1 MESRTAAYDTAVI
14 RGGRVVAELDVYR
27 SGSLLVAGLPI
38 QLGGTITVDG
48 EAEVR
53 RSLSCSVID
62 TDGSLVPSVAADS
75 LSPYGSE
82 VHVRVGFRYTDGSTE
97 TVPVGVFRIQDVEPD
112 SGHLVPLVG
121 EDRSVVVAAAIW
133 EEPYVVTDGT
143 NLGDAVET
151 AMDLIFPGLTHV
163 HSPTSV
169 TLPLTV
175 FQEGGNPWADLR
187 KLVRDAAGFELF
199 FDTLG
204 RDVLRPVPDPTTSPV
219 VWDHT
224 PGQGNLLLAANN
236 RQSGRPIRN
245 VAIAEG
251 EGSGVTTPIRSVA
264 EITDPLSPIFPG
276 LPGMG
281 RRPTIRRSPAIA
293 TQAQADAA
301 ATADLQLESGRSE
314 QFRFTAAPH
323 PAHDAGDV
331 VHVEE
336 VATEVDAAVV
346 LDSFT
351 LALDLL
357 SPTTYETLARR
368 SVA

>member
-27 SGSLLVAGLPI
+27 NGALIVADLPI
-38 QLGGTITVDG
+38 QLGGTVTVDG
-48 EAEVR
+48 DAEVR
-53 RSLSCSVID
+53 RSLACTVID
-62 TDGSLVPSVAADS
+62 SDGSLVPSVAADS

-82 VHVRVGFRYTDGSTE
+82 VHVRVGFRYTDGSIE
-97 TVPVGVFRIQDVEPD
+97 TVPVGVFRIQDVDPD

-121 EDRSVVVAAAIW
+121 EDRSVVVATAIW
-133 EEPYVVTDGT
+133 EQPYVIAEGT
-143 NLGDAVET
+143 NLATAVQT
-151 AMDLIFPGLTHV
+151 AMNLIFPGLTHV
-163 HSPTSV
+163 YSPTSV

-204 RDVLRPVPDPTTSPV
+204 RDVLRPIPDPTTSPV
-219 VWDHT
+219 VWDFS
-224 PGQGNLLLAANN
+224 PGQGNLLLTANN

-245 VAIAEG
+245 VAVAEG
-251 EGSGVTTPIRSVA
+251 EGSGVTTPIRAVA

-276 LPGMG
+276 SIG
-281 RRPTIRRSPAIA
+281 RRPTIRRSPAIT
-293 TQAQADAA
+293 TQAQADATA
-301 ATADLQLESGRSE
+301 EADLQQEAGRSE

-336 VATEVDAAVV
+336 VATEVDAFVV